1 MKKTIIKMNGME
13 FECKVIDFSF
23 GLATVNI
30 KRVLHPERKFFKT
43 ESFGEQYN
51 FLIDDYPTIYEGIV
65 KSVEKYIDKIIRDND
80 ITRKIKEYENGVNYI
95 SSYKIIIIPCENFK
109 ENT

>member
-13 FECKVIDFSF
+13 FECEVTDFSF

-30 KRVLHPERKFFKT
+30 RRVLHPERKFFRT
-43 ESFGEQYN
+43 EVFGGQDCFWIE
-51 FLIDDYPTIYEGIV
+51 DYPTIYEGIV
-65 KSVEKYIDKIIRDND
+65 KCVENYIDKIIREND
-80 ITRKIKEYENGVNYI
+80 IARKIKEYENGVNYI
-95 SSYKIIIIPCENFK
+95 SSYEDNIVPYEFFE